1 MHLSR
6 KQTAQRFIAILLVAV
21 TILGVFGTDKLITYA
36 DQSQTG
42 MIYSTDKEGVETKKT
57 AGGSEKAN
65 LLWYGKPVTV
75 IETTTVS
82 GVTWYKLSYMAS
94 GASTTGWAKASNV
107 LLDSNA
113 YITATGKINA
123 NNVSILDFVS
133 YYDTCTLATVNSGH
147 KVEILDSRLDGDSST
162 WYRVRFTSGSST
174 MIGWVAAS
182 RVTKDAVPDIETDG
196 TYEDYLR
203 SLGFPESYIKPLA
216 VLHEQYPEWI
226 FEPFHVG
233 LDWNTVIEN
242 ECYPGRSLVEKTV
255 DDAKKSITAGDY
267 DWTNNTWTIYDSSR
281 WVQAHPDFIA
291 YCMDPRNFLNSTN
304 IFMFE
309 SLSYSSN
316 HTLEGVKGILKGS
329 FMEGTYTHSVGGSV
343 NYPQT
348 FFEVGQST
356 GVSPYHLASRVRQ
369 EQSATSSLI
378 SGSYSGYEGY
388 YNYFNIG
395 ASGASS
401 TAVIVNGLK
410 KAKTEGWNTR
420 YASILGGAK
429 FLGNGYINKGQDTLY
444 LQKFDVVQEG
454 GLYWHQYM
462 GNIEAHIS
470 ESRMAAN
477 GYSDKHQPF
486 VFRIPVY
493 QNMPAEAVKFTAS
506 GNRNNYLK
514 SLSVSGQSLTPTF
527 KGDKTS
533 YTLMVAANVSSINVS
548 ASPVV
553 SKSTVTGTG
562 TYNLAVGTNIINVH
576 CKSQSGETKTYT
588 LTVVRQGT
596 SNANYTLTSGTYTA
610 GTYITGVEPGTTA
623 STLVSGLT
631 CTGGTVKILNADFT
645 ENTGTVATGN
655 KVGIYVDGTLV
666 DWKDVVIY
674 GDTNGDGKIAMGDLV
689 KINRHILKLS
699 NLTGPYLAAGD
710 VNKKGDGITMSDLVI
725 TNRHLLELTTITQK

>member
-1 MHLSR
+1 MRLSL
-6 KQTAQRFIAILLVAV
+6 KQTAYKLIAIVLIAV
-21 TILGVFGTDKLITYA
+21 TILGLSESNKLITYA

-42 MIYSTDKEGVETKKT
+42 MIYSTNKDAVETKTT
-57 AGGSEKAN
+57 AGGSTKAN

-82 GVTWYKLSYMAS
+82 GVTWYKLSYKAS
-94 GASTTGWAKASNV
+94 GVDTTGWAKASNV

-147 KVEILDSRLDGDSST
+147 KVEILDSRLDGDNST

-182 RVTKDAVPDIETDG
+182 RVTKDAIPDIETDG

-226 FEPFHVG
+226 FEPYHVG
-233 LDWNTVIEN
+233 LDWNTVIQN
-242 ECYPGRSLVEKTV
+242 ECYSGRSLVENSV
-255 DDAKKSITAGDY
+255 DDAKKSVTPGDY

-291 YCMDPRNFLNSTN
+291 YCMDPRNFLNATN

-309 SLSYSSN
+309 TLSYSSN
-316 HTLEGVKGILKGS
+316 HTLAGVEGILKGS
-329 FMEGTYTHSVGGSV
+329 FMQGTVTHSNGTTI
-343 NYPQT
+343 NYAQA
-348 FFEVGQST
+348 FMDAAAES

-378 SGSYSGYEGY
+378 SGTYSGYVGY

-395 ASGASS
+395 ASGKTS
-401 TAVIVNGLK
+401 TDVIVNGLK
-410 KAKTEGWNTR
+410 TAKKEGWNTR

-429 FLGNGYINKGQDTLY
+429 FLGSGYINKGQDNLY
-444 LQKFDVVQEG
+444 LQKFDVVQEN

-486 VFRIPVY
+486 VFKIPVY
-493 QNMPAEAVKFTAS
+493 QNMPAEAVQFTAS

-514 SLSVSGQSLTPTF
+514 SLSVSGFSLTPTF

-533 YTLMVAANVSSINVS
+533 YTLMVGSGVSSISVS
-548 ASPVV
+548 ASPIV
-553 SKSTVTGTG
+553 STSKVTGTG
-562 TYNLAVGTNIINVH
+562 TYNLAVGTNTIYVN
-576 CKSQSGETKTYT
+576 CKSQSGDTKTYT
-588 LTVVRQGT
+588 LTVVRQGA
-596 SNANYTLTSGTYTA
+596 SSANYTLTSSNYVV

-623 STLVSGLT
+623 STLISGLT

-645 ENTGTVATGN
+645 ENTGAVATGN
-655 KVGIYVDGTLV
+655 KVGIYVNGSLV
-666 DWKDVVIY
+666 DWKDIVVY
-674 GDTNGDGKIAMGDLV
+674 GDVNGDASVDVLDIIRM
-689 KINRHILKLS
+689 NRHILNISKLS
-699 NLTGPYLAAGD
+699 GAGLEAGD
-710 VNKKGDGITMSDLVI
+710 ANRAQDGVDVLDIIT
-725 TNRHLLELTTITQK
+725 TNRHTLGLTTIKQK